1 MVDMN
6 MVVAR
11 NISEQ
16 LKKNNKKQI
25 ELADAIGVSKTTM
38 SKMLSG
44 ARMVSVP
51 ELSKIATYFNMS
63 MDELVKTRKD
73 LSQPNVIRAFM
84 EKVDSDAARQAIE
97 YADEIADM
105 IIFHARTRENA
116 ERLRESW
123 DI

>member
-63 MDELVKTRKD
+63 MDELVKTQKD

-84 EKVDSDAARQAIE
+84 GKVDSDAARQAIE

>member
-84 EKVDSDAARQAIE
+84 GKVDSDAARQAIE